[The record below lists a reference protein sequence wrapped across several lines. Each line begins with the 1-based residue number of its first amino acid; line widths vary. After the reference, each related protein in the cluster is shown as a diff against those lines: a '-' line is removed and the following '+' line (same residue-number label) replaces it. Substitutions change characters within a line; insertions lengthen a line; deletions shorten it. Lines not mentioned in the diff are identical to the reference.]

1 MIHALPA
8 LGFISEHLQSS
19 CGQISIQPSEFIL
32 CLQLINQCLIVS
44 EGLARRIPPPRSLA
58 SARRSLFSFT
68 FLNRKFFSVVGRCCL
83 EFPGHYVIEL
93 FASQWPHCP
102 CLNLTDCRGC
112 WRGLTGRF
120 REAQGTLGGL
130 LLLDDEIDQSAEQL
144 LDGVL
149 RRGLALLWLDLPE
162 GLLPGHG
169 ARCDTLGGWGTGDQA
184 VCVLDQGVS
193 GRGTRALGTCRGRG
207 TLGRGGRGASR
218 ALEATHLWNTG
229 SSVSLM
235 P

>member
-1 MIHALPA
+1 M
-8 LGFISEHLQSS
+8 
-19 CGQISIQPSEFIL
+19 
-32 CLQLINQCLIVS
+32 
-44 EGLARRIPPPRSLA
+44 
-58 SARRSLFSFT
+58 
-68 FLNRKFFSVVGRCCL
+68 
-83 EFPGHYVIEL
+83 
-93 FASQWPHCP
+93 
-102 CLNLTDCRGC
+102 
-112 WRGLTGRF
+112 
-120 REAQGTLGGL
+120 
-130 LLLDDEIDQSAEQL
+130 LLDDEIDKVIDYL
-144 LDGVL
+144 FDGVL
-149 RRGLALLWLDLPE
+149 RRGLALLGLDLPE

-207 TLGRGGRGASR
+207 TLGREGSGARR